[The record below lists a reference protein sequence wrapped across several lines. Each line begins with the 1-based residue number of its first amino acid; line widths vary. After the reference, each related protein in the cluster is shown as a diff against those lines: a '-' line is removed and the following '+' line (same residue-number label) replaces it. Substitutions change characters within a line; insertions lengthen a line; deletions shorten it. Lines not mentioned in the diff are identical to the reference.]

1 MEPRVSY
8 ALVGLF
14 IIGLATALVGAG
26 LWLTTGLKDG
36 NYQRYSV
43 YMSESTFGLGPDSR
57 VLYYGVGVGQVV
69 DVRLSRRG
77 EDRNVHAVIRVE
89 TEEPLREGTVAS
101 LKVRGITGIAYI
113 ELTGG
118 EKGEP
123 LRPPPGEPYPV
134 IPYEPSLVMRLDQ
147 AVTDGMDT
155 LEDIGGR
162 INDLLSPENV
172 RRVEATLANVQSLTA
187 ELGTTS
193 RRLRRTLDQVDRT
206 LVAGG
211 EAAGEAERVLSR
223 GQGTL
228 DDVSRAAA
236 SVAAAAEKVSAFSS
250 DGQTAMQRVTAD
262 TLPELRA
269 LSAELGATA
278 RSLRRLSE
286 SLQRDPSQLLRGR
299 NRRQE
304 GSEQ

>member
-118 EKGEP
+118 DQGER
-123 LRPPPGEPYPV
+123 LRAPPGEPYPV

-155 LEDIGGR
+155 LEDIGR
-162 INDLLSPENV
+162 RVSDLLSPENV
-172 RRVEATLANVQSLTA
+172 ARIEATLGNLQTLTA
-187 ELGTTS
+187 ELATTS
-193 RRLRRTLDQVDRT
+193 SRLRTTLDQVDRT
-206 LVAGG
+206 LAAGG
-211 EAAGEAERVLSR
+211 AVADEARRTLARSEATLSEI
-223 GQGTL
+223 
-228 DDVSRAAA
+228 SRAAS
-236 SVAAAAEKVSAFSS
+236 SVSAAADEVSAFSS
-250 DGQTAMQRVTAD
+250 QGQAAMQGVTGEA
-262 TLPELRA
+262 LPQLRA
-269 LSAELGATA
+269 LSAELSATA

-286 SLQRDPSQLLRGR
+286 SLQRNPSQLLHGR
-299 NRRQE
+299 SRPQGE
-304 GSEQ
+304 AAQ